1 MRKKETKLKL
11 IPLGGM
17 GEIGKNMTLL
27 EYGEDIVVID
37 CGLAFPDDEMP
48 GIDVVIPDMT
58 YLEENREKLRG
69 FMPMKVY
76 GAKKKVYIDERMGMF
91 IVTDADPVVLRDRQK
106 LSKDGIVTAV
116 VTVSLRSHRVRDIE
130 IYSRGVSFSGDEE
143 LNRDATDVVRQRVE
157 KSADAD
163 MGVDQIRKGVR
174 NGLSNFLWT
183 RTHTRPMV
191 IPVVMEV

>member
-37 CGLAFPDDEMP
+37 CGLAFPDDDMP

-69 FMPMKVY
+69 FVITHGHEDHI
-76 GAKKKVYIDERMGMF
+76 GAVPY
-91 IVTDADPVVLRDRQK
+91 AL
-106 LSKDGIVTAV
+106 
-116 VTVSLRSHRVRDIE
+116 
-130 IYSRGVSFSGDEE
+130 
-143 LNRDATDVVRQRVE
+143 
-157 KSADAD
+157 
-163 MGVDQIRKGVR
+163 
-174 NGLSNFLWT
+174 
-183 RTHTRPMV
+183 
-191 IPVVMEV
+191 